1 MSSGERKRI
10 NPEIIKYIFTYN
22 AITYIFRDRKWVG
35 GWGRGRT
42 GTDCKWAQGKFGG
55 GLRVQTLDC
64 GDDGSHVPSPGPSVL
79 LLSTDVLFSM
89 VSYLTSLQFLHQ

>member
-1 MSSGERKRI
+1 MLSPTFLETESGSV
-10 NPEIIKYIFTYN
+10 
-22 AITYIFRDRKWVG
+22 VG
-35 GWGRGRT
+35 ARGRT

-64 GDDGSHVPSPGPSVL
+64 GDDGSRVPSPGPSVL